1 MKFTSAQDA
10 IERVKRDLP
19 LHTIIL
25 MDIEMPQ
32 MDGFEAT
39 RRIKELK
46 GEQVYIIGCTGH
58 GHSIKDKCL
67 DAGMDNL
74 LGKPIKLDA
83 LMSIIDSLF

>member
-46 GEQVYIIGCTGH
+46 GE
-58 GHSIKDKCL
+58 
-67 DAGMDNL
+67 
-74 LGKPIKLDA
+74 
-83 LMSIIDSLF
+83 